1 MTWKDFTESLTT
13 PGGTMLILLI
23 IVVYISVMAF
33 LLVETGHT
41 PAENGKILLSNA
53 FTAAFSLLLTKLGS
67 K

>member
-1 MTWKDFTESLTT
+1 MTWREFTDSLTT
-13 PGGTMLILLI
+13 PGGSLLILLI

-41 PAENGKILLSNA
+41 PAENGRLLLSNA
-53 FTAAFSLLLTKLGS
+53 FTASFSLLLTKLGN